1 MTRMILSWV
10 YVLAAPLAFCQNEG
24 DELHHH
30 NFAVGIGPAIPLGS
44 ATAYL
49 STSPFV
55 RVAYGYR
62 LNRLFQ
68 ADFGFQ
74 MAFGAAHNQ
83 NSVKTDLGLVQGGDH
98 EFLIPLGGRIYIPQP
113 IKRIQVSA
121 GGGAAYLHYSET
133 VPSGGSYY
141 TPSCY
146 TCTTRGG
153 WGGYGMANVSYF
165 LDSNHN
171 FRVGTMLQ
179 YIAGS
184 TNGQAV
190 ANFPATKTTDHWLNL
205 GFDFGLSF

>member
-1 MTRMILSWV
+1 M
-10 YVLAAPLAFCQNEG
+10 
-24 DELHHH
+24 
-30 NFAVGIGPAIPLGS
+30 
-44 ATAYL
+44 
-49 STSPFV
+49 
-55 RVAYGYR
+55 
-62 LNRLFQ
+62 
-68 ADFGFQ
+68 
-74 MAFGAAHNQ
+74 
-83 NSVKTDLGLVQGGDH
+83 
-98 EFLIPLGGRIYIPQP
+98 IPLGGRIYIPQP
-113 IKRIQVSA
+113 FHRIQLSM

-133 VPSGGSYY
+133 VPGNGYY

-171 FRVGTMLQ
+171 FRVGITLQ

-190 ANFPATKTTDHWLNL
+190 ASFPALKTTDHWLNL